1 MGQNASCQCNSGALE
16 DKLGQYYVTPY
27 GIGREVNPDSAT
39 DIKQVKLA
47 FGNVFIHSKHLKNP
61 PQVSTT
67 YGKGVLIEK
76 NDEFCVVELDFG
88 TTKLKMEEVK
98 ELSEE
103 VGPTD
108 SKLLQT
114 AYLADIQAK
123 TKCSQE
129 AKSAAAKAVQNAAAA
144 AAKAEGAAKDAAE
157 KELALK
163 NLREEHKKLLEAK
176 RVADEA
182 VKDAVEKERALQK
195 LRDEHN
201 KLMKEKN
208 SLQKVA
214 DAANA
219 SAESAVSRN
228 KDAEAKA
235 IAASKD
241 AEAKEKALKQLREE
255 HAKLLAEEKKL
266 KDDVTSAKAIA
277 AAEAAKAAKAAAVVK
292 DAVSAS
298 EIATAQEVAAKESI
312 LQELRK
318 ECADL
323 KKNNEVAI
331 QQHEIES
338 KKMKEEIAEGDEKIQ
353 QLEKEKIGWTAE
365 KKSLKQ
371 EIMKL
376 KASLKR
382 AEMES
387 AKLQLMRSADPAEIL
402 PDEKF
407 LEKVKATTEESILS
421 KKEEVLPHQWIKM
434 TNWSA
439 FTSDITKQFHG
450 VDIWKVSVDSIS
462 SKSVTFNIQDGLSLK
477 KRSSSFFLRAT
488 SDDTE
493 SKSDLGGESS
503 VLDEDIGR
511 PFIAV
516 TIADGTGNIVGKPA
530 QTLPGDLTS
539 TIYILKGSEN
549 EQRFIFIQLKQ
560 LKRRKDGSCYSS
572 EIEFTFLDLDNLDVE
587 TESICRLP
595 LHKKPVSFTRDP
607 KKIART
613 GGSMIVRMSVVS
625 T

>member
-407 LEKVKATTEESILS
+407 LEKVKVLNNFSTLLTVYLAFHSFFNFVKATTEESILS

-516 TIADGTGNIVGKPA
+516 TIADGTVFPLNYYMIVYY
-530 QTLPGDLTS
+530 
-539 TIYILKGSEN
+539 IYIVCVCVCVCVCV
-549 EQRFIFIQLKQ
+549 FV
-560 LKRRKDGSCYSS
+560 Y
-572 EIEFTFLDLDNLDVE
+572 
-587 TESICRLP
+587 
-595 LHKKPVSFTRDP
+595 
-607 KKIART
+607 
-613 GGSMIVRMSVVS
+613 
-625 T
+625 